1 MLSNG
6 QTWTLIG
13 ALIGLCTFVMG
24 AMFAG
29 LRSEIGSLRGEM
41 GLLRDELKAD
51 IRAETATLH
60 SETATLRAE
69 MQGGFAVL
77 GAQVAHLTDRVERLE
92 GS

>member
-41 GLLRDELKAD
+41 GSLRDELKAD
-51 IRAETATLH
+51 IRA
-60 SETATLRAE
+60 ETATLRAE